1 MTVNVQRR
9 ASVLARV
16 ELFRVVDEVTR
27 VRIAERAV
35 ARDYERGQ
43 LLYLQGAPRDKLF
56 VLARGAVR
64 VYAASR
70 AGDIVEL
77 ARHHPPAVIG
87 VVGLL
92 AGHPHSATA
101 EALEG
106 STLLVIPR
114 DELLRLLPSEPPLVE
129 ALARAVESI
138 ARRTFQ
144 QVIDLVLLDLEGR
157 VARQL
162 LNLAGGGA
170 RTRRV
175 TQGELATM
183 VNGARQT
190 VNQVL
195 RSLEAR
201 GYIRAAGRAF
211 EILDRQRL
219 EDLAEQ

>member
-1 MTVNVQRR
+1 VNVQRR

-16 ELFRVVDEVTR
+16 ELFQVVDEVTR
-27 VRIAERAV
+27 VGIAERAV
-35 ARDYERGQ
+35 ARVYDRGQ

-56 VLARGAVR
+56 VLAKGTVR

-70 AGDIVEL
+70 GGDIVEL
-77 ARHHPPAVIG
+77 VRHHAPTVVG

-92 AGHPHSATA
+92 AGHPHTATA
-101 EALEG
+101 EALER
-106 STLLVIPR
+106 STLLIIPR
-114 DELLRLLPSEPPLVE
+114 DELLRLIRSEPPLVE
-129 ALARAVESI
+129 ALARAVEII

-144 QVIDLVLLDLEGR
+144 QVIDLVFLDLEGR
-157 VARQL
+157 VAKQL
-162 LNLAGGGA
+162 LSLAGGGA

-195 RSLEAR
+195 RSLESR
-201 GYIRAAGRAF
+201 GYIRTAGRVF

>member
-1 MTVNVQRR
+1 VNVQRR

-35 ARDYERGQ
+35 ARVYERGQ
-43 LLYLQGAPRDKLF
+43 LLYLQGAPRAKLF
-56 VLARGAVR
+56 VLAKGAVR

-70 AGDIVEL
+70 RGDIVEL
-77 ARHHPPAVIG
+77 FRHHAPTVIG

-101 EALEG
+101 EALER

-114 DELLRLLPSEPPLVE
+114 DDELLRLIRSEPPLVE
-129 ALARAVESI
+129 ALARAVEII

-162 LNLAGGGA
+162 LNLAASGDA

-195 RSLEAR
+195 RSLETR
-201 GYIRAAGRAF
+201 GYIRAAGQVF
-211 EILDRQRL
+211 EILDRRRL